1 MRSLAG
7 LLGTIMLASVA
18 NAGIVAS
25 TTTDLRNLTPIGVS
39 DVWLLPGLILV
50 GTLMSLVIGDVAR
63 TSLALVAAAVIGASL
78 FALAIAAPG
87 FAVEGVRV
95 TLIDRATNFGLLAF
109 LMSLLFG
116 LTGMVLAWIVESV
129 VGRKQ
134 M

>member
-134 M
+134 L